1 MNVIATSELHLSSQ
15 HLTNLET
22 AGGFNQVYFGDRR
35 QHQVPSD
42 WPSPVLRFMAPRHD
56 TANARQTIRPLPSA
70 RRPFSMTGPAKRRA
84 QGDDGAM
91 SPTAA

>member
-1 MNVIATSELHLSSQ
+1 MFNSLEVALSDTKLTS
-15 HLTNLET
+15 LES
-22 AGGFNQVYFGDRR
+22 AGGICPSYFGDRR

-42 WPSPVLRFMAPRHD
+42 WPSPVLRFLAPRND
-56 TANARQTIRPLPSA
+56 TANLRQVAKPQPSA
-70 RRPFSMTGPAKRRA
+70 RRPFRMTAPAKRRA

>member
-1 MNVIATSELHLSSQ
+1 MFNSLEVALSDTKLTSIES
-15 HLTNLET
+15 
-22 AGGFNQVYFGDRR
+22 AGGICPSYFGDRR

-56 TANARQTIRPLPSA
+56 TANVRQTTRPQPSA
-70 RRPFSMTGPAKRRA
+70 RRPFRMASPAKRRFL
-84 QGDDGAM
+84 GDDGAM